1 MMEYFHYDRGELFCE
16 KIRIKSLAEEVGT
29 PFYLYSAGAV
39 RESYRKIS
47 NAFASLEALVC
58 YSLKAN
64 ANLALCSILAREGA
78 GADIVSGGE
87 LYQAR
92 RAGFPPEKIVFA
104 GVGKKEEEIELAL
117 RENILMFNVESEGEI
132 ELIGAIAQKLKKV
145 ARVALRINPNV
156 DPETHPYIVTGKKE
170 NKFGLAPPAAR
181 RIYEKLK
188 ENRWVRP
195 LGTHLHIGSQIATP
209 GPYTQALQPI
219 ETLLKWLEKQGIRME
234 YLNIGGGFGIDY
246 HPGQSPFDLEEL
258 ADKIAPLIISRK
270 LKLILEPGRYL
281 VAKSGALITRLLY
294 KKRQPSKTFLIV
306 DAGMNDLI
314 RPSLYQAYHEILK
327 LNEPPAN
334 SPREKVDV
342 VGPICESGD
351 FFAQE
356 RHLPLTEEGEY
367 LSIMDTGA
375 YGYSM
380 SSSYNGRPRPPEILV
395 RENQW
400 WIVRERETY
409 SDLTRG
415 EHIPSEL
422 FYACSRL
429 AREPLYFTKMEGTG
443 NDFIIID
450 NRHGFILKPD
460 ELARQLCCRK
470 KGIGADGLLL
480 LEKSKKAKFLM
491 RTFNPDGSEAEMCGN
506 GARCAARY
514 AWIKGLASKE
524 FTFETPSGN
533 ILAEVNSDEVRI
545 KMKDPGSAKLNLQIP
560 LKRCTREGH
569 FINVGVPH
577 LIIFESQVDNLSL
590 KEIAP
595 KIRYHPRFQ
604 PRGTNVDF
612 VQIEEEGIRV
622 RTYERGV
629 EAETLGC
636 GTGAVASALISAA
649 IYEISSP
656 VKVKMKGGELT
667 VWFEKVKKGL
677 YRKVYLGGDANVVY
691 RGKVFEG
698 GTNV

>member
-1 MMEYFHYDRGELFCE
+1 MKYFYYHQGELFCE
-16 KIRIKSLAEEVGT
+16 KIGIKRLAKEVGT

-39 RESYRKIS
+39 RENYQKI
-47 NAFASLEALVC
+47 NAAFASLKTLIC

-64 ANLALCSILAREGA
+64 ANLALCSLLAREGA
-78 GADIVSGGE
+78 GTDIVSGGE

-92 RAGFPPEKIVFA
+92 KAGFPPEKIVFA

-132 ELIGAIAQKLKKV
+132 ELIGAIAQKLSKV
-145 ARVALRINPNV
+145 ARVALRINPDI
-156 DPETHPYIVTGKKE
+156 DPETHKYVTTGKKE
-170 NKFGLAPPAAR
+170 NKFGLALPVAR
-181 RIYEKLK
+181 KIYQKLK
-188 ENRWVRP
+188 KNRWVKP
-195 LGTHLHIGSQIATP
+195 WGIHLHIGSQIATSD
-209 GPYTQALQPI
+209 PYLRALRPI
-219 ETLLKWLEKQGIRME
+219 ETLLKWLEKQEIKVK
-234 YLNIGGGFGIDY
+234 YLNIGGGFGINY
-246 HPGQSPFDLEEL
+246 QPGQSSFDLEDL
-258 ADKIAPLIISRK
+258 ADKITPLISSRK

-294 KKRQPSKTFLIV
+294 KKKQPSKTFLIV

-327 LNEPPAN
+327 LDEPPAD
-334 SPREKVDV
+334 SPPEKVDV

-356 RHLPLTEEGEY
+356 RHLPSTKEGEY

-380 SSSYNGRPRPPEILV
+380 SSSYNGRPKLPEILV
-395 RENQW
+395 EESQW

-409 SDLTRG
+409 SDLTKG
-415 EHIPSEL
+415 ERIPLEL
-422 FYACSRL
+422 SFTHSRS
-429 AREPLYFTKMEGTG
+429 AGKPLYFTKMEGIG
-443 NDFIIID
+443 NDFIVID
-450 NRHGFILKPD
+450 NRSGFILEPNK
-460 ELARQLCCRK
+460 LARQLCCRK

-491 RTFNPDGSEAEMCGN
+491 RTFNSDGSEAEMCGN

-514 AWIKGLASKE
+514 AWMEGLTNKK

-533 ILAEVNSDEVRI
+533 ILAEVNNHEVRI
-545 KMKDPGSAKLNLQIP
+545 KMKDPDPVELNLKIT
-560 LKRCTREGH
+560 LKRCTRKGH
-569 FINVGVPH
+569 FINTGVPH
-577 LIIFESQVDNLSL
+577 LIVFESPVNDFSL

-595 KIRYHPRFQ
+595 QIRYHPQFQ
-604 PRGTNVDF
+604 PQGTNVDF
-612 VQIEEEGIRV
+612 VRIEKDSLRV
-622 RTYERGV
+622 KTYERGV

-649 IYEISSP
+649 IYGISSP

-667 VWFEKVKKGL
+667 VWFEKIKKGL
-677 YRKVYLGGDANVVY
+677 YQKVYLGGDANVVY
-691 RGKVFEG
+691 RGKIIEG
-698 GTNV
+698 GINV